1 MASAAR
7 ASIYEKMFI
16 QKEPNKTADIKGKTT
31 SFDYYESVYSPEV
44 TGSLIFFDAGSSIDA
59 SSHQDKQQRKGSI
72 KSSLPL
78 TGYEKLI
85 VKIASKSGTLD
96 FSKNPFTVNGVPT
109 IAQEANRQSVFLPLK
124 SNSTYEN
131 LDIKND
137 CKKYEGPTIS
147 ATVKSILNDL
157 NIPASKTDIEDTQN
171 NYKFISAATGG
182 LDLIT
187 DLCRRSI
194 PKNGGDPGFFFYETQ
209 DGFNFKSID
218 TLISQ
223 DAVETYTYNG
233 GLKSNLDNDENDFR
247 ILLPPNVI
255 KDQNIED
262 ALKWTN
268 SRNVFFNPHTL
279 EVEDSI
285 YSIKTNP
292 PKQTLGKR
300 VPYTNKLKPKSY
312 STTNY
317 HVLDIG
323 SLNPTDINPNNDP
336 RAWQAK
342 SPMRYNLLHSQL
354 MEIQVPCNLKLRAGN
369 VIRCE
374 IERQGDSKELGALD
388 EQQSGKYLILHLC
401 HHFDT
406 TRSYTSMTLARD
418 TYGLYVN
425 NK

>member
-1 MASAAR
+1 M
-7 ASIYEKMFI
+7 
-16 QKEPNKTADIKGKTT
+16 
-31 SFDYYESVYSPEV
+31 
-44 TGSLIFFDAGSSIDA
+44 
-59 SSHQDKQQRKGSI
+59 
-72 KSSLPL
+72 
-78 TGYEKLI
+78 
-85 VKIASKSGTLD
+85 
-96 FSKNPFTVNGVPT
+96 
-109 IAQEANRQSVFLPLK
+109 
-124 SNSTYEN
+124 
-131 LDIKND
+131 
-137 CKKYEGPTIS
+137 
-147 ATVKSILNDL
+147 
-157 NIPASKTDIEDTQN
+157 
-171 NYKFISAATGG
+171 
-182 LDLIT
+182 
-187 DLCRRSI
+187 
-194 PKNGGDPGFFFYETQ
+194 
-209 DGFNFKSID
+209 
-218 TLISQ
+218 
-223 DAVETYTYNG
+223 
-233 GLKSNLDNDENDFR
+233 
-247 ILLPPNVI
+247 LPPNVI

-323 SLNPTDINPNNDP
+323 SLEPTDINPNNDP

-374 IERQGDSKELGALD
+374 IERQGDLNELGALD